1 MYNRLFSTISLIAA
15 SVAADDINGQRQLK
29 VNDNLQAAINAGLMP
44 NMGIGPQLCRNDI
57 PGCQYY
63 KKIVFDNEADEEED
77 EDREEISAKKNDKIS
92 VQVKKGYMDCQYWQR
107 DNTFKVLDPIDYLD
121 QKEFDRND

>member
-1 MYNRLFSTISLIAA
+1 MVI
-15 SVAADDINGQRQLK
+15 K
-29 VNDNLQAAINAGLMP
+29 
-44 NMGIGPQLCRNDI
+44 
-57 PGCQYY
+57 
-63 KKIVFDNEADEEED
+63 DEESNSIQFKPYSYDITNITKKRANLNQNLSDQQKED